1 MQSKMKELEDYDF
14 IRNLGN
20 DAEDYSNN
28 NFDSDKDVLEID
40 FNLNE
45 NIITY
50 VKKKSDSVYNNYIE
64 LFKTKVDNLEDET
77 TNSTNSPELIFDKFK
92 NYLNELIPINTSF
105 TKECFNSSEKKFEPH
120 LPMII
125 IPLPIFPLLQ
135 LRIIPTV
142 YFKFGY
148 EFSCVNEKQEIGAF
162 LDFYVKGEVSLN
174 LELGLYIPGINS
186 PVELAIVVGLKGV
199 LGSGTIG
206 LKLEYN
212 LNQNQLAFELYYQL
226 EAFSFYFYI
235 QYRYRINIKI
245 LEEIFVL
252 KFEFFIV
259 NQRLFGLYKEKHKRK
274 IYNFLN

>member
-1 MQSKMKELEDYDF
+1 MQSKMKELEDFDF

-28 NFDSDKDVLEID
+28 NFDNDKDLLDFD

-45 NIITY
+45 KIIFY
-50 VKKKSDSVYNNYIE
+50 VEKKSDSVYNNYIY
-64 LFKTKVDNLEDET
+64 LFKTKLDNLGNEN
-77 TNSTNSPELIFDKFK
+77 TNSTFSPELIFDKIK
-92 NYLNELIPINTSF
+92 NFTNEYIPINMSLI
-105 TKECFNSSEKKFEPH
+105 KKCFNSHEKRFDPH

-125 IPLPIFPLLQ
+125 IPLPIFPILQ

-174 LELGLYIPGINS
+174 LELGLYIPGIDS
-186 PVELAIVVGLKGV
+186 PAEIAIVVGIKGV
-199 LGSGTIG
+199 LGSGKIG

-212 LNQNQLAFELYYQL
+212 LNQNQLVIELYYQF
-226 EAFSFYFYI
+226 EAFSLYFYI
-235 QYRYRINIKI
+235 QYRLRINLELYI
-245 LEEIFVL
+245 LRL
-252 KFEFFIV
+252 EFYIV